1 MSPDRDAAVQLV
13 IFGGRGELARH
24 KLIPALARL
33 VLDPD
38 VRRQEL
44 MVVAVARSDASDESF
59 RSELARALPADAR
72 EGFKWLERRTFY
84 RRADVRELASLQ
96 SLARTLDEL
105 AQRRPAGRLFYLALA
120 PDLFVPTVANLSAAR
135 LLDMREGENVAWRRI
150 LIEKPFGQDLASA
163 QALNRDLHA
172 KVREDQIFRIDHYL
186 AKETVQNLLG
196 FRFHNAIFEPL
207 WNRHHVEFVQITVAE
222 AAGVSGGRASYYD
235 SAGALR
241 DVVQNHM
248 LQILALV
255 AMEPP
260 ASLDPEAIRDQKVQV
275 LRALRRVDPDAAPA
289 DSVRARYVAGSVDGG
304 RVAAYIDEEGVRPD
318 SQTET
323 YVALRTELDS
333 WRWSGVPFFL
343 RHGKRLPT
351 RFTEVRVQFRTPPL
365 QLFNRPDGMSE
376 AELRLRLADGS
387 LCCVRPN
394 ILTLRLQPRER
405 ISLSFGVK
413 EPGPSMRMTPAALDF
428 DYEHHFG
435 TTSPDAYQRLLL
447 DALRGDQTLFLRAD
461 EVEAAWHWTDS
472 VRAGW
477 DRAGSPPLLE
487 YEAGSWGPSAADH
500 LFRDCCEGGWSRG

>member
-1 MSPDRDAAVQLV
+1 MSTERDAAVQLV

-33 VLDPD
+33 AADPE

-44 MVVAVARSDASDESF
+44 TVVAVARTEESDESF
-59 RSELARALPADAR
+59 RGSLIRALPPDAR
-72 EGFKWLERRTFY
+72 DGFEWLAPRVFY
-84 RRADVRELASLQ
+84 RRADVRDLESLE
-96 SLARTLDEL
+96 SLARELDEL
-105 AQRRPAGRLFYLALA
+105 AQGRSSGRLFYLALA

-135 LLDMREGENVAWRRI
+135 LLDMREGERVAWRRI
-150 LIEKPFGQDLASA
+150 LIEKPFGHDLASA
-163 QALNRDLHA
+163 QALTRDLHE
-172 KVREDQIFRIDHYL
+172 KLREDQIFRIDHYL

-222 AAGVSGGRASYYD
+222 AAGVSGGRGSYYD

-260 ASLDPEAIRDQKVQV
+260 ASLDPEAVRDQKVQV
-275 LRALRRVDPDAAPA
+275 LRALRRVESDSAST
-289 DSVRARYVAGSVDGG
+289 DSVRARYVPGAVDGASVDG
-304 RVAAYIDEEGVRPD
+304 YLDEEGVRPD

-323 YVALRTELDS
+323 YVALRTELDN
-333 WRWSGVPFFL
+333 WRWSGVPFLL
-343 RHGKRLPT
+343 RHGKRLPK

-365 QLFNRPDGMSE
+365 QLFNRPNDVSD
-376 AELRLRLADGS
+376 AELRRRLADGS
-387 LCCVRPN
+387 LCCIRPN
-394 ILTLRLQPRER
+394 VLSLRLQPRER

-413 EPGPSMRMTPAALDF
+413 EPGPAMRMAPAALDF

-435 TTSPDAYQRLLL
+435 AVSPDAYERLLL

-461 EVEAAWHWTDS
+461 EVEAAWQWTDS
-472 VRAGW
+472 LRASW
-477 DRAGSPPLLE
+477 HRDGSPPLLE
-487 YEAGSWGPSAADH
+487 YEAGSWGPPEADR
-500 LFRDCCEGGWSRG
+500 LFRNCCEGGWSRG

>member
-1 MSPDRDAAVQLV
+1 MSPDQDAAIQLV

-33 VLDPD
+33 ALDPD

-44 MVVAVARSDASDESF
+44 TVVAAARTDATDESF
-59 RSELARALPADAR
+59 RSELTRALPADAR
-72 EGFKWLERRTFY
+72 EGFDWLEPRTFY
-84 RRADVRELASLQ
+84 RRADVLDPSSIE
-96 SLARTLDEL
+96 SLARDLNEL
-105 AQRRPAGRLFYLALA
+105 AQGRPCGRLFYLALA

-135 LLDMREGENVAWRRI
+135 LLDMREGERVAWRRI

-163 QALNRDLHA
+163 QALNRDLHE
-172 KVREDQIFRIDHYL
+172 KLREDQIFRIDHYL

-207 WNRHHVEFVQITVAE
+207 WNRHHVELVQITVAE
-222 AAGVSGGRASYYD
+222 ASGVSGGRGSYYD

-260 ASLDPEAIRDQKVQV
+260 ASLDPEAVRDQKVQV
-275 LRALRRVDPDAAPA
+275 LRALRHVEPDTPSTN
-289 DSVRARYVAGSVDGG
+289 SVRARYVAGTVDGNP
-304 RVAAYIDEEGVRPD
+304 VDAFLEEEGVAPD

-343 RHGKRLPT
+343 RHGKRLPK

-365 QLFNRPDGMSE
+365 QLFNRPHGMSD
-376 AELRLRLADGS
+376 AALRLRLADGS
-387 LCCVRPN
+387 LCSVRPN
-394 ILTLRLQPRER
+394 VLTLRLQPRER

-413 EPGPSMRMTPAALDF
+413 EPGPAMRMAPAALDF
-428 DYEHHFG
+428 DYERHFG

-447 DALRGDQTLFLRAD
+447 DALNGDQTLFLRAD
-461 EVEAAWHWTDS
+461 EVEAAWQWTDS
-472 VRAGW
+472 LRASW
-477 DRAGSPPLLE
+477 DRGGSPPLLE
-487 YEAGSWGPSAADH
+487 YEAGSWGPPAADL